1 MLLAKAFPLGSIARV
16 REILPDTRISM
27 PTPVESS
34 SFAALRRLFD
44 ARIAVLDGAMGTMI
58 QAEGLGEA
66 DFRGNRFLK
75 HPGDLKGNND
85 LLSLT
90 RPDVIER
97 IHGAYFDAGAD
108 IVETNTFNS
117 TSISQSDY
125 GTEGIV
131 TELNAAAAAVARR
144 AADRAQAADPAR
156 PRFVAGAIGPLSR
169 TLSMSPDVNR
179 PDFRSVSWDQVV
191 NAYLEQARALAAGG
205 VDALLVETI
214 FDTLNAKA
222 ALFATELL
230 FDETGVRLPVMLSV
244 TITDASGRTLSG
256 QTIGAFY
263 ASIAHARPFSVGIN
277 CALGGRQMRPYVE
290 ELSSIAGCYT
300 TCYPNAGLPN
310 AFGGYDES
318 PADMASVLG
327 DFASNGWLN
336 LVGGCCGST
345 PAHIRAVAA
354 AVRGAKPRR
363 VPQPPVAMRL
373 SGLERLVVS

>member
-1 MLLAKAFPLGSIARV
+1 
-16 REILPDTRISM
+16 M
-27 PTPVESS
+27 PSPVESS
-34 SFAALRRLFD
+34 SFAALRRLFES
-44 ARIAVLDGAMGTMI
+44 RIAVLDGAMGTMI
-58 QAEGLGEA
+58 QAEALGEP
-66 DFRGNRFLK
+66 DFRGTRFAS
-75 HPGDLKGNND
+75 HPRDLKGNND

-97 IHGAYFDAGAD
+97 IHSAYFAAGAD

-117 TSISQSDY
+117 TSISQADY
-125 GTEGIV
+125 GTESIV
-131 TELNAAAAAVARR
+131 AELNGAAAAVARR
-144 AADRAQAADPAR
+144 AADKAMAMEPGR
-156 PRFVAGAIGPLSR
+156 PRFVAGAIGPLNR

-179 PDFRSVSWDQVV
+179 PDFRAVTWDQVV
-191 NAYLEQARALAAGG
+191 NAYLVQARALAAGG
-205 VDALLVETI
+205 VDALLIETI

-222 ALFATELL
+222 ALFAVELL
-230 FDETGVRLPVMLSV
+230 FDETGVRLPVMVSV

-290 ELSSIAGCYT
+290 ELSSIAQCYT

-318 PADMASVLG
+318 PADMAAVLG
-327 DFASNGWLN
+327 DFAANGWLN
-336 LVGGCCGST
+336 MVGGCCGST
-345 PAHIRAVAA
+345 PPHILAISD
-354 AVRGAKPRR
+354 AVRATKPRR
-363 VPQPPVAMRL
+363 VPEQPVAMRL